1 MKTLACAVV
10 LFVAWSAAAGDT
22 QALVE
27 TAKASKEKKK
37 KSTTKVIT
45 NADVKKSKGAV
56 GVTKT
61 AAAPVVVVPGKSL
74 AEQYESSYHERHAR
88 EEQLAAAT
96 KTVSELERELT
107 AIEQSYY
114 DENDLEKRD
123 GDIVRRFNEVKS
135 KLDAAR
141 KVLDVLAAPEKTTD
155 PPS

>member
-1 MKTLACAVV
+1 MKILACAVV
-10 LFVAWSAAAGDT
+10 IFVTLGAAAGDT

-45 NADVKKSKGAV
+45 NADVKKSKGSV

-61 AAAPVVVVPGKSL
+61 TPAPVVVVPGKSL
-74 AEQYESSYHERHAR
+74 AEQYESSYRERHAR

-96 KTVSELERELT
+96 KNVSDLERELA

-123 GDIVRRFNEVKS
+123 RDIVKRFNDVKV
-135 KLDAAR
+135 KLDAA
-141 KVLDVLAAPEKTTD
+141 KKELEALAAPTPGGE
-155 PPS
+155 